1 MKALSMAKILIFPI
15 VSSILLAAHFSRVN
29 QDGHALLALLFPLIL
44 LIKRRWALKILQI
57 FLVAGSIIWIERVA
71 YLRSMRIAEGRPWV
85 RLAAVL
91 GVVALLTFLSAFLL
105 ENRRLHPLY
114 HHKKEDR
121 DVPYL
126 PSLLAFLLT
135 ASLLIIVH
143 FKVDPPI
150 LLLERFLPGSF
161 GIEILALS
169 LYAAFI
175 TERML
180 EPKKSPKVRGL
191 IWIVFSVVFFGQ
203 FLLGIMGFEKFLMT
217 GKLHL
222 PIPATILAGP
232 LFRGHGFF
240 MLVLFAS
247 TVILAGSAWCSHL
260 CYIGSWDFFASRSL
274 KRPQSLP
281 LWWRPARWCIL
292 MLIVFS
298 ALLFRLLGMNP
309 AIAAGIAIVY
319 GLLGLGFMLFLSRR
333 NGVMSHCTIYCP
345 IGLVADLLG
354 RISPFRIRFTSACD
368 ECGACRYS
376 CRSYALEKQNIQQKR
391 PGLSCSLCGDCLSS
405 CPKDALQYHFL
416 GLSPRSARTVFIVL
430 IISIHAVFLG
440 VARL

>member
-1 MKALSMAKILIFPI
+1 MAKILVLPI

-44 LIKRRWALKILQI
+44 LIKRKWVLKIFQI
-57 FLVAGSIIWIERVA
+57 FLVAGSIIWVERMVH
-71 YLRSMRIAEGRPWV
+71 LRSMRITEGRPWV
-85 RLAAVL
+85 RLAVIL
-91 GVVALLTFLSAFLL
+91 GVVVILTLLSAFLL
-105 ENRRLHPLY
+105 ENKKLRPLY
-114 HHKKEDR
+114 HHKKEGHDI
-121 DVPYL
+121 PYL

-161 GIEILALS
+161 GIEIMVLS
-169 LYAAFI
+169 LYASFI

-180 EPKKSPKVRGL
+180 EAKESPKVRGL
-191 IWIVFSVVFFGQ
+191 IWVVLSVVFFAQ

-222 PIPATILAGP
+222 PIPAMILAGP

-240 MLVLFAS
+240 MLILFAS

-260 CYIGSWDFFASRSL
+260 CYIGSWDFSASISL
-274 KRPQSLP
+274 KKPKSLSA
-281 LWWRPARWCIL
+281 WWRPARWGIL

-298 ALLFRLLGMNP
+298 ALLFRILGMNP
-309 AIAAGIAIVY
+309 AIAAGLAVVY
-319 GLLGLGFMLFLSRR
+319 GLFGLGIMLLLSRR

-345 IGLVADLLG
+345 IGLAADLLG
-354 RISPFRIRFTSACD
+354 RLSLFRIRFTSACD

-376 CRSYALEKQNIQQKR
+376 CRYQALEQQDIRQKK
-391 PGLSCSLCGDCLSS
+391 PGLSCTLCGDCLSS
-405 CPKDALQYHFL
+405 CPKDALQYHFP
-416 GLSPRSARTVFIVL
+416 GVSPRRARIVFIVL
-430 IISIHAVFLG
+430 VISLHAVFLG